1 MDARAGAYTV
11 GASRTAAAT
20 FIHDAHAGMILNLL
34 EVDGEELLSAE
45 GEQPEFLSLEVCLDS
60 GAGDHVL
67 AEVDVPGYTL
77 EPSPG
82 SMANLHFVAAGGKR
96 IKMEGQVNAQFATG
110 SGEAF
115 TSCFQVAA
123 VTRPLWSVGRICD
136 KGYKA
141 IFGDKEAK
149 IVDKQGV
156 TVCLFQRVGGLYLGT
171 MRLRNPH
178 HKGFRRQSP

>member
-1 MDARAGAYTV
+1 MDNRAAAYIEGNT
-11 GASRTAAAT
+11 RTAAAT
-20 FIHDAHAGMILNLL
+20 FVHDAHAGMVLNLL
-34 EVDGEELLSAE
+34 DVDGEELLSAE
-45 GEQPEFLSLEVCLDS
+45 GEQPEFLSLQVCLDS

-67 AEVDVPGYTL
+67 ATVDVPGYTV

-82 SMANLHFVAAGGKR
+82 SLANHHFVAAGGKR
-96 IKMEGQVNAQFATG
+96 IKMEGQVKAQFATG
-110 SGEAF
+110 GGEAF

-136 KGYKA
+136 KGYSA
-141 IFGDKEAK
+141 VFSDKEAK
-149 IVDKQGV
+149 IVDMNGV

-178 HKGFRRQSP
+178 HKSFRRQSP

>member
-1 MDARAGAYTV
+1 M
-11 GASRTAAAT
+11 
-20 FIHDAHAGMILNLL
+20 
-34 EVDGEELLSAE
+34 
-45 GEQPEFLSLEVCLDS
+45 CLANYS
-60 GAGDHVL
+60 V
-67 AEVDVPGYTL
+67 

-96 IKMEGQVNAQFATG
+96 IKMQGQVNAQFATG

-141 IFGDKEAK
+141 NFDDKEAK
-149 IVDKQGV
+149 NVDKQGV